1 VAAKEADAAAL
12 VEALTEWAR
21 RDLLSAYEAL
31 CLALHWRE
39 KTRWH
44 AVWDGGLLCGVAAR
58 LESRYADQGP
68 ARFYYAARNEAA
80 LQELL
85 AAAPPEPGSR
95 VCAPDTPSHAVLRS
109 LPEDGE
115 DRNQVLYVHDDQPA
129 PDSPEVSHLTPEEAI
144 AGGLADPWHWPSILG
159 IQPAPRPIHCISR
172 DGRIVAVAAAG
183 CPTPLTEEVRAV
195 WVTAELRQQGLGRA
209 VVAAATRDIL
219 SRGLMPTYTTGL
231 SNIASQRTA
240 ESVGYTRQGEM
251 LRAMMVG

>member
-1 VAAKEADAAAL
+1 MAWEEANAAAL

-21 RDLLSAYEAL
+21 RDLLSAYEVL
-31 CLALHWRE
+31 CLALHWQE
-39 KTRWH
+39 KTTWH
-44 AVWDGGLLCGVAAR
+44 AVWDGGLLCAVAAR

-68 ARFYYAARNEAA
+68 ARFYYAARGEAA

-95 VCAPDTPSHAVLRS
+95 VCAPDTPCHAALRS
-109 LPEDGE
+109 LPEDHE
-115 DRNQVLYVHDDQPA
+115 DRNQVLYVHDDQSP
-129 PDSPEVSHLTPEEAI
+129 PDNSQVSRLAPEEAV

-172 DGRIVAVAAAG
+172 SGRIVAVAAAG

-195 WVTAELRQQGLGRA
+195 WVAAELRQQGLGRA

-231 SNIASQRTA
+231 NNTASQRTA
-240 ESVGYTRQGEM
+240 ASVGYTRQGEM
-251 LRAMMVG
+251 LRAMIAE